1 MCGPFIGHHGV
12 DLTRCKIDRSSIM
25 SRSLKSALAIAAIV
39 VTLGL
44 AGGPAA
50 VTAGP
55 FVTNGGA
62 TGCCRIAV

>member
-1 MCGPFIGHHGV
+1 
-12 DLTRCKIDRSSIM
+12 M

-44 AGGPAA
+44 TGGPAA

-55 FVTNGGA
+55 LIMNGGA

>member
-1 MCGPFIGHHGV
+1 
-12 DLTRCKIDRSSIM
+12 M
-25 SRSLKSALAIAAIV
+25 SRSLKSALAIAALV

-44 AGGPAA
+44 TGGPAA